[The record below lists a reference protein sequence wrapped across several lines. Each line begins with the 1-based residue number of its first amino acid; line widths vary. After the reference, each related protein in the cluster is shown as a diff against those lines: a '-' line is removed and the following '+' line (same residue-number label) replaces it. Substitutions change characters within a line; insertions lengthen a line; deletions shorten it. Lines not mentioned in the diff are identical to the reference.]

1 MSGYE
6 VEELVF
12 PAVIALVG
20 SLIHIIFEVGGQ
32 SLTKTFSSGL

>member
-12 PAVIALVG
+12 PAVIALVR
-20 SLIHIIFEVGGQ
+20 SFNSQYI
-32 SLTKTFSSGL
+32 